1 MNKLFMLVLL
11 ASLSSSAL
19 AFKMPSA
26 PGGDSD
32 AKEESNSGMSAADAQ
47 EAIVVDFKAA
57 LGHVFTAQGHVMAA
71 LGLKDGA
78 SQSTANADRLNGND
92 CKASCLEES
101 AEASAAAQQKIE
113 EEMAKGSELDAKG
126 KKELAKA
133 YIPLGKG
140 TMRMAKLAP
149 KAKDWAKGA
158 MDEIKGAGVMGA
170 GKMKKKLA
178 TGLYIAK
185 TTPTL
190 IGNWSKT
197 TSDLISFGKKAG
209 VSTKGA
215 SGDEMAG

>member
-1 MNKLFMLVLL
+1 MKKLFMLVLL

-57 LGHVFTAQGHVMAA
+57 LTHVVTAQSHVMGA
-71 LGLKDGA
+71 LGFKDDA
-78 SQSTANADRLNGND
+78 AESLARAERLNGDD
-92 CKASCLEES
+92 CKASCIEAS

-113 EEMAKGSELDAKG
+113 EEMASGLELDADG

-140 TMRMAKLAP
+140 TIRMAKLAP
-149 KAKDWAKGA
+149 KAKDWAKAA

-185 TTPTL
+185 TTPKL
-190 IGNWSKT
+190 IGTWADT
-197 TSDLISFGKKAG
+197 TTKLVSFGKKAG